1 MANPADK
8 LIAAAAR
15 AGLKPLGLVRKGR
28 TRSWIDDHGWWLLN
42 VEFQPSGHGVGCYIN
57 VGVHHLWVPR
67 NHLCFE
73 QMERPLGGSSFVSF
87 NGDEAAFTAS
97 LEAAVATTTDAVI
110 RRRSQHGEGRDA
122 LQRLAADA
130 DDLHAGIAATLLG
143 DATTARTRLTGQI
156 HPTDRGI
163 ADAYLGLD
171 TDQAR
176 VRASADVANGRA
188 MLRLAE
194 SRTTHW

>member
-1 MANPADK
+1 VADPADK

-15 AGLKPLGLVRKGR
+15 AGLEPLGLVRKRR

-42 VEFQPSGHGVGCYIN
+42 VEFQPTSHAVGCYIN
-57 VGVHHLWVPR
+57 VGAQHLWAPR
-67 NHLCFE
+67 THLCFE

-87 NGDEAAFTAS
+87 NGDEAEFAAS
-97 LEAAVATTTDAVI
+97 LAGAVATTADAVI
-110 RRRSQHGEGRDA
+110 RRRSDHGEGRDA
-122 LQRLAADA
+122 LQRLSAGA

-143 DATTARTRLTGQI
+143 DTSSARTRLTGQI

-188 MLRLAE
+188 MLGLAE
-194 SRTTHW
+194 SRSTHW